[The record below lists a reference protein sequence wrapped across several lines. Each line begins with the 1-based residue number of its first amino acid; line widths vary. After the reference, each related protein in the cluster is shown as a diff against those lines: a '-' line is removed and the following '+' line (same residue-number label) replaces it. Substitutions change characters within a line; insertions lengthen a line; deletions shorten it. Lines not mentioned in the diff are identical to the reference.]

1 MEDERII
8 ELYWQR
14 SQDAI
19 AQTDKKY
26 GGLCHRIS
34 FSILSSVEDSEECV
48 SDTYLAVWNSLPP
61 QRPARLQTFVAAIVR
76 NISISRVRERY
87 SKKRGSGELALALD
101 ELDDCFPSEGS
112 VEQELEL
119 KELVLSINEF
129 LHSLSRDDRNIFVSR
144 YWLLEST
151 ADIAARSGFSQSKV
165 LSSLYHTRQ
174 KLQRF
179 LTKEGL
185 I

>member
-8 ELYWQR
+8 DLYWQR

-26 GGLCHRIS
+26 GGLCRRIS
-34 FSILSSVEDSEECV
+34 FNILSSVEDREECV

-61 QRPARLQTFVAAIVR
+61 QHPSRLQTFIAAIVR

-87 SKKRGSGELALALD
+87 SKKNGGGELALALD
-101 ELDDCFPSEGS
+101 ELDDCFPDKHS
-112 VEQELEL
+112 VGQELEL
-119 KELVLSINEF
+119 KEIALTINDFLYTLS
-129 LHSLSRDDRNIFVSR
+129 SDDRKIFVSR
-144 YWLLEST
+144 YWLFTSV

-165 LSSLYHTRQ
+165 LSSLFRTRQ
-174 KLQRF
+174 KLQHY
-179 LTKEGL
+179 LIMGGL